1 MEIYRACLQWRI
13 FEEISKDCRT
23 CILLMSPTVWNEG
36 MELPVPLERF
46 PSLIKTQEFLH
57 PLLAK
62 VFAEDRGARARERE
76 RARMERGR
84 VFAWP
89 HSCGAVPLRRSRSR
103 RCSARSCRSRP
114 RRHQGC
120 LRRSRSNASLRRS
133 CPAWPLHRSASTPL
147 HRSAVPWPHQR
158 LVASARSLVFRKG

>member
-1 MEIYRACLQWRI
+1 MNIVSHGDYFAHMRACLERSI
-13 FEEISKDCRT
+13 FKGISKDCET
-23 CILLMSPTVWNEG
+23 CILLTSPTVWNEG
-36 MELPVPLERF
+36 MKLPIPLERF
-46 PSLIKTQEFLH
+46 PSLIKMQEFLH

-89 HSCGAVPLRRSRSR
+89 HSCGAVPLRRSRS
-103 RCSARSCRSRP
+103 
-114 RRHQGC
+114 
-120 LRRSRSNASLRRS
+120 NASLRRS

-158 LVASARSLVFRKG
+158 LVASARSLVSRKG